1 MPVASTEI
9 QITVP
14 APEPGPVALEPEALV
29 VTLQGASRALQRLL
43 IAQARAS
50 GLGFGLVL
58 LHLGGLLEFLVL
70 CRAAEADGVIPGD
83 VGRSLGLST
92 STMTGLSDR
101 LERNQVVRRHPHP
114 TDGRL
119 LLLKA
124 TAKGRRILQRT
135 LGPILAELTA
145 EATALGAGERVAVR
159 RFLDRVIVVVN
170 QHADTLQRSP
180 QPLAARAST
189 PRRPRT
195 TQTGPTRSQEDHTP
209 GP

>member
-50 GLGFGLVL
+50 GL
-58 LHLGGLLEFLVL
+58 GLLEFLVL

-170 QHADTLQRSP
+170 QHADTLQR
-180 QPLAARAST
+180 
-189 PRRPRT
+189 
-195 TQTGPTRSQEDHTP
+195 
-209 GP
+209 

>member
-50 GLGFGLVL
+50 GL
-58 LHLGGLLEFLVL
+58 GLLEFLVL